1 MKKEK
6 DKQQKQE
13 KVKPS
18 KKEQILDWLKF
29 LALVLIV
36 LPPCTFIFEG
46 FNPYGLIF
54 VGVGIVLFVVN
65 FFIAWSMQ
73 KKQEKQNQTKT
84 TNKSDKK

>member
-29 LALVLIV
+29 LALVLII

-65 FFIAWSMQ
+65 FFIAWSIQ

>member
-65 FFIAWSMQ
+65 FFIAWSIQ

>member
-29 LALVLIV
+29 LALVLII

-54 VGVGIVLFVVN
+54 VGVGILPE
-65 FFIAWSMQ
+65 IRSGTQ
-73 KKQEKQNQTKT
+73 TRSEKPEP
-84 TNKSDKK
+84 KSEPK